1 MKTALAAVFYV
12 SRVEANNAISSSF
25 ISAGI
30 DSNKGVDKGQGGLR
44 DTRADDDFKQ
54 ATLMG
59 FDLKS
64 KSLFAFH

>member
-1 MKTALAAVFYV
+1 MPSL
-12 SRVEANNAISSSF
+12 RHSSQQELTQTR
-25 ISAGI
+25 A
-30 DSNKGVDKGQGGLR
+30 VDKGQGGLR
-44 DTRADDDFKQ
+44 DTRADDDFKH